1 MRNIRY
7 DSETGLELPQEVQLR
22 RLQRVMENELTAL
35 QRQTLQL
42 YYFEE
47 LRPAQIAR
55 IQGVHRSSVLRTLR
69 RAEARIRRS
78 LQY

>member
-1 MRNIRY
+1 MRNIHY